1 MGLPDISDLLEAEKG
16 LFDSQ
21 QKLNAKQQELNAE
34 LKSLEAE
41 RNRLRER
48 IVNVYKTAQVTSE
61 ECDHPV
67 VKYQGMGMTQCR
79 CCDKYIP

>member
-1 MGLPDISDLLEAEKG
+1 MGLPDISDLLKAEKG
-16 LFDSQ
+16 LSDSQ

-41 RNRLRER
+41 RKRLREG
-48 IVNVYKTAQVTSE
+48 IVTVYKTAQVTSE

-67 VKYQGMGMTQCR
+67 TEYQGMGMVQCK